1 MVDESSTENPRA
13 SAGGQS
19 SNDPAGID
27 SKELK
32 ELVKL
37 ASQERKNLQLL
48 VEYFD
53 KKFGEIDERKKFF
66 DRMSSQVPDTLREL
80 DSLNERFEE
89 IKTFDVRIRDFQRI
103 SKELSSL
110 TGKPENYVMTTFDKD
125 VSMTFA
131 GVFSTVLTQCLC
143 YQ

>member
-1 MVDESSTENPRA
+1 MAEDPDTENPSA

-19 SNDPAGID
+19 PNTHADVET
-27 SKELK
+27 KEFK

-53 KKFGEIDERKKFF
+53 QKSEEMDERKKFF
-66 DRMSSQVPDTLREL
+66 DSIGSQVPDTLRKL

-103 SKELSSL
+103 SKELSSEVR
-110 TGKPENYVMTTFDKD
+110 K
-125 VSMTFA
+125 
-131 GVFSTVLTQCLC
+131 
-143 YQ
+143 